1 MNPKQKRRNRNGFTI
16 WVDHFKK
23 EEKKMAK
30 LSKEDLIKKVN
41 EMFGEDATDEQ
52 ISLLED
58 ISDSM
63 ETSNNDELETTK
75 KALTKAQTDLK
86 EFKQKYRERF
96 LGGVDNNPS
105 PQDIKNDV
113 KEDSETEDKKLSYN
127 DLFKTE

>member
-1 MNPKQKRRNRNGFTI
+1 
-16 WVDHFKK
+16 
-23 EEKKMAK
+23 MAK
-30 LSKEDLIKKVN
+30 LTKEDLIKKVN

-63 ETSNNDELETTK
+63 GESNNDELETTK
-75 KALTKAQTDLK
+75 QELTKAQTDLK

-105 PQDIKNDV
+105 PKDV
-113 KEDSETEDKKLSYN
+113 KDDDKEDEEEEDKKLSYD

>member
-1 MNPKQKRRNRNGFTI
+1 
-16 WVDHFKK
+16 
-23 EEKKMAK
+23 MAK

-63 ETSNNDELETTK
+63 GDSNNDELETTK

-96 LGGVDNNPS
+96 LDGVNNNPS
-105 PQDIKNDV
+105 PKGAHDEQN
-113 KEDSETEDKKLSYN
+113 EDGEEEDKKLSY
-127 DLFKTE
+127 DYLFKTE

>member
-1 MNPKQKRRNRNGFTI
+1 
-16 WVDHFKK
+16 
-23 EEKKMAK
+23 MAK

-41 EMFGEDATDEQ
+41 AMFGEDATDEQ
-52 ISLLED
+52 LSLLED

-63 ETSNNDELETTK
+63 ETSNNDELESTK
-75 KALTKAQTDLK
+75 KALTQAQTDLK

-105 PQDIKNDV
+105 PQDMKNDA
-113 KEDSETEDKKLSYN
+113 KEDGETEDKKLSYD

>member
-1 MNPKQKRRNRNGFTI
+1 
-16 WVDHFKK
+16 
-23 EEKKMAK
+23 MAK

-75 KALTKAQTDLK
+75 QALTKAQTDLK

-96 LGGVDNNPS
+96 LGGVDNTPS
-105 PQDIKNDV
+105 LKDV
-113 KEDSETEDKKLSYN
+113 HDELNEDGETEDKKLSYD

>member
-1 MNPKQKRRNRNGFTI
+1 
-16 WVDHFKK
+16 
-23 EEKKMAK
+23 MAK

-63 ETSNNDELETTK
+63 GESNNDELENTK
-75 KALTKAQTDLK
+75 KALTQAQTDLK

-105 PQDIKNDV
+105 PQDVKNDI
-113 KEDSETEDKKLSYN
+113 KEDGETEDEKLSYDN
-127 DLFKTE
+127 LFKTE

>member
-1 MNPKQKRRNRNGFTI
+1 
-16 WVDHFKK
+16 
-23 EEKKMAK
+23 MAK

-41 EMFGEDATDEQ
+41 AMFGEDATDEQ

-75 KALTKAQTDLK
+75 KALTQAQTDLK
-86 EFKQKYRERF
+86 EFKKKYRERF
-96 LGGVDNNPS
+96 LGGVDNDPS
-105 PQDIKNDV
+105 PQDIKNDA
-113 KEDSETEDKKLSYN
+113 KEDGETEDNKLSYN

>member
-1 MNPKQKRRNRNGFTI
+1 
-16 WVDHFKK
+16 
-23 EEKKMAK
+23 MAK

-63 ETSNNDELETTK
+63 GDSNNDELETTK
-75 KALTKAQTDLK
+75 QALTQAQTDLK

-105 PQDIKNDV
+105 PQDVHDEQN
-113 KEDSETEDKKLSYN
+113 EDREEEDKKLSYD
-127 DLFKTE
+127 DLFKTK

>member
-1 MNPKQKRRNRNGFTI
+1 
-16 WVDHFKK
+16 
-23 EEKKMAK
+23 MAK
-30 LSKEDLIKKVN
+30 LTKEDLIKKVN

-63 ETSNNDELETTK
+63 GDSNNDELETTK
-75 KALTKAQTDLK
+75 QALTQAQTDLK

-96 LGGVDNNPS
+96 LGGVNNNPS
-105 PQDIKNDV
+105 PIDV
-113 KEDSETEDKKLSYN
+113 QGEQNEGVEEGDKKLSYN

>member
-1 MNPKQKRRNRNGFTI
+1 
-16 WVDHFKK
+16 
-23 EEKKMAK
+23 MAK

-63 ETSNNDELETTK
+63 GDSNNDELETTK
-75 KALTKAQTDLK
+75 QALAQAQTDLK

-105 PQDIKNDV
+105 RKDV
-113 KEDSETEDKKLSYN
+113 HDEQNEEGETEDKKLSYD

>member
-1 MNPKQKRRNRNGFTI
+1 
-16 WVDHFKK
+16 
-23 EEKKMAK
+23 MAK

-63 ETSNNDELETTK
+63 GDSNNDELESTK
-75 KALTKAQTDLK
+75 KALTQAQTDLK

-105 PQDIKNDV
+105 PQDIKNDD
-113 KEDSETEDKKLSYN
+113 KEDGETEDKKLSYD

>member
-1 MNPKQKRRNRNGFTI
+1 
-16 WVDHFKK
+16 
-23 EEKKMAK
+23 MAK

-63 ETSNNDELETTK
+63 ETSNNDELESTK
-75 KALTKAQTDLK
+75 KALTQAQTDLK
-86 EFKQKYRERF
+86 EFKKKYRERF

-105 PQDIKNDV
+105 PQDVKNDI
-113 KEDSETEDKKLSYN
+113 KEDGETEDKKLSYD

>member
-1 MNPKQKRRNRNGFTI
+1 
-16 WVDHFKK
+16 
-23 EEKKMAK
+23 MAK
-30 LSKEDLIKKVN
+30 LNKEDLIKKAN

-63 ETSNNDELETTK
+63 EDSNNDELQATK
-75 KALTKAQTDLK
+75 QALTKAQTDLK

-105 PQDIKNDV
+105 PQDVKDDD
-113 KEDSETEDKKLSYN
+113 KEDEEEEDKKLSYD

>member
-1 MNPKQKRRNRNGFTI
+1 
-16 WVDHFKK
+16 
-23 EEKKMAK
+23 MAK

-63 ETSNNDELETTK
+63 GDSDNDELETTK

-86 EFKQKYRERF
+86 EFRQKYRERF

-105 PQDIKNDV
+105 KKDETDTQ
-113 KEDSETEDKKLSYN
+113 KEDEEEEDKKLSYD

>member
-1 MNPKQKRRNRNGFTI
+1 
-16 WVDHFKK
+16 
-23 EEKKMAK
+23 MAK

-41 EMFGEDATDEQ
+41 AMFGEDATDKQ

-75 KALTKAQTDLK
+75 QALTKAQTDLK

-105 PQDIKNDV
+105 PKDV
-113 KEDSETEDKKLSYN
+113 HDEQNEDNETEDKKLSYD

>member
-1 MNPKQKRRNRNGFTI
+1 
-16 WVDHFKK
+16 
-23 EEKKMAK
+23 MAK

-41 EMFGEDATDEQ
+41 EMFGEDATDDQ

-58 ISDSM
+58 ISDSIG
-63 ETSNNDELETTK
+63 ESNNDELENTK
-75 KALTKAQTDLK
+75 KALTKAQTDLR

-105 PQDIKNDV
+105 PQDVNNDI
-113 KEDSETEDKKLSYN
+113 KEDGETEEKKLSYD

>member
-1 MNPKQKRRNRNGFTI
+1 
-16 WVDHFKK
+16 
-23 EEKKMAK
+23 MAK

-41 EMFGEDATDEQ
+41 AMFGEDATDEQ
-52 ISLLED
+52 LSLLED

-75 KALTKAQTDLK
+75 QALTQAQTDLK
-86 EFKQKYRERF
+86 EFKKKYRERF

-105 PQDIKNDV
+105 PQDVKNDI
-113 KEDSETEDKKLSYN
+113 KEDGETEDKKLSYD

>member
-1 MNPKQKRRNRNGFTI
+1 
-16 WVDHFKK
+16 
-23 EEKKMAK
+23 MAK

-41 EMFGEDATDEQ
+41 KMFGEDATDDQ

-63 ETSNNDELETTK
+63 GESNNDELETTRQ
-75 KALTKAQTDLK
+75 ALTKAQTDLK

-105 PQDIKNDV
+105 PKDIHDEQNEND
-113 KEDSETEDKKLSYN
+113 ETEDKKLSFD
-127 DLFKTE
+127 DLFKSE

>member
-1 MNPKQKRRNRNGFTI
+1 
-16 WVDHFKK
+16 
-23 EEKKMAK
+23 MAK

-63 ETSNNDELETTK
+63 ETSNDNELESTK

-86 EFKQKYRERF
+86 EFKHKYRE
-96 LGGVDNNPS
+96 
-105 PQDIKNDV
+105 
-113 KEDSETEDKKLSYN
+113 
-127 DLFKTE
+127 

>member
-1 MNPKQKRRNRNGFTI
+1 
-16 WVDHFKK
+16 
-23 EEKKMAK
+23 MAK

-52 ISLLED
+52 LSLLED

-63 ETSNNDELETTK
+63 ETSNNDELESTK
-75 KALTKAQTDLK
+75 KALTQAQTDLK
-86 EFKQKYRERF
+86 EFKKKYRERF

-105 PQDIKNDV
+105 PQDVKNDI
-113 KEDSETEDKKLSYN
+113 KEDGETEDKKLSYD

>member
-1 MNPKQKRRNRNGFTI
+1 
-16 WVDHFKK
+16 
-23 EEKKMAK
+23 MAK

-52 ISLLED
+52 LSLLED

-63 ETSNNDELETTK
+63 QDSNNDELESTK
-75 KALTKAQTDLK
+75 QALTQAQTDLK

-105 PQDIKNDV
+105 PKDIHDEQ
-113 KEDSETEDKKLSYN
+113 KEEGETEDKKLSYN

>member
-1 MNPKQKRRNRNGFTI
+1 
-16 WVDHFKK
+16 
-23 EEKKMAK
+23 MAK

-41 EMFGEDATDEQ
+41 EIFGEDATDEQ

-63 ETSNNDELETTK
+63 GESNNDELETTRQ
-75 KALTKAQTDLK
+75 ALTQAQTDLK

-105 PQDIKNDV
+105 PKDIHDEQNENGK
-113 KEDSETEDKKLSYN
+113 TEDKKLSYD
-127 DLFKTE
+127 DLFKSE

>member
-1 MNPKQKRRNRNGFTI
+1 
-16 WVDHFKK
+16 
-23 EEKKMAK
+23 MAK

-41 EMFGEDATDEQ
+41 AMFGEDATDEQ
-52 ISLLED
+52 LSLLED

-63 ETSNNDELETTK
+63 ETSNNDELESTK

-105 PQDIKNDV
+105 PQDMKNDA
-113 KEDSETEDKKLSYN
+113 KEDGETEDKKLSYD

>member
-1 MNPKQKRRNRNGFTI
+1 
-16 WVDHFKK
+16 
-23 EEKKMAK
+23 MAK

-63 ETSNNDELETTK
+63 GEPNNDELETTRQ
-75 KALTKAQTDLK
+75 ALTQAQTDLK

-96 LGGVDNNPS
+96 LGGVNNNPS
-105 PQDIKNDV
+105 LKDINDDQN
-113 KEDSETEDKKLSYN
+113 EDGKTEDKKLSYD
-127 DLFKTE
+127 DLFKSE